1 MRMSRR
7 TLPHLPLRIFFLPRR
22 PILGLITKRHH
33 SSAIGAS
40 RAKHQDHGDQMPAR
54 TAFTLIGLFALAFS
68 AHAAQ
73 AGTAATIAPAASTT
87 ALTETVLDQGE
98 ATWYGP
104 RHAGRLT
111 SNGERFDPRKMTAAH
126 PSLPLGTMVR
136 VTDMTTGRSVIVRV
150 NDREPP
156 HGVRCIDLSEGAA
169 IVLGIHNRGVA
180 EVKLTALEPRDSVVE
195 VAEAPDDAVAFDGA
209 RKTTSRHG
217 RLHRRHAAR

>member
-1 MRMSRR
+1 M
-7 TLPHLPLRIFFLPRR
+7 TGFL
-22 PILGLITKRHH
+22 
-33 SSAIGAS
+33 
-40 RAKHQDHGDQMPAR
+40 
-54 TAFTLIGLFALAFS
+54 ALAFS

-73 AGTAATIAPAASTT
+73 AGTTATIAPAASTRT
-87 ALTETVLDQGE
+87 LTETVLDQGE

-136 VTDMTTGRSVIVRV
+136 VTDVTTGRSVIVRV

-169 IVLGIHNRGVA
+169 IVLGIHGRGVA

-195 VAEAPDDAVAFDGA
+195 VAEAPDDALAVDAA
-209 RKTTSRHG
+209 PATARHG
-217 RLHRRHAAR
+217 RRHRRHAAR